1 MTTQATAAEYVP
13 LWCKSNYSFLEGASN
28 PEQHV
33 KRASKLGLKSI
44 ALTDRNGIYGI
55 VKAYQAAL
63 ECNIQL
69 IIGSELSVREQ
80 DGTVFSIVLLVQNH
94 QGYSNLC
101 TLISRGQMRCDKGKS
116 EVTVNECCQYSEGLY
131 ALWLPQT
138 TAILCKSSIITN
150 LEIMREAYGERL
162 FIMISRHLEPQEP
175 LLEIYARK
183 YAHRFGIATV
193 ATLEILYHSS
203 KQRPVQ
209 DILNCIRNKRS
220 LSSCEKLLR
229 PNARHQLLGAD
240 DFWSVFSDDHLSV
253 EASVRIAYDCRFE
266 LSEIHY
272 AYPEER
278 QFQQESVDQQ
288 LHDLTWSGAFKR
300 YEKKIPQAIDK
311 QIKKELRLIRELGY
325 SSYFLTMHRIVK
337 WCHQQNIL
345 CQGRGSSANSIV
357 CYCLRITHI
366 DPANMDLLFERFLSR
381 ERNEPPDIDL
391 DIEHKRREE
400 VIQHVYAT
408 YGRDHAAMVAV
419 VVRYRIR
426 SAVRDVGMA
435 LDIPELELQRLA
447 KQLDSYSTL
456 THQQLVNAGLD
467 PTLHTYRL
475 LIKLSNAIIDFPRHL
490 SVHPGGFV
498 FTIGSIYEMVPVENA
513 TMADR
518 TVIQWEKDDLE
529 IMRIFKVDLLGLG
542 ALSQLHQCFDM
553 IAKHRGINLDLYS
566 IPKDDA
572 QVFEML
578 CKADTVGVFQ
588 IESRAQMSM
597 LPRLK
602 PQRWYDL
609 VVQIAIVRPGP
620 ISGGMVH
627 PYLQRRQGKEPIV
640 YPHPCLKAVLEK
652 TLGIPI
658 FQEQVIKLAMI
669 AADYQPGEA
678 DQLRRDMA
686 TWRSIDRIKRHRN
699 KLISRMTA
707 KGINQK
713 FAEQVYEQIKGFGEY
728 GFPESHSASFALIA
742 YAASYLKYHYPAEF
756 AGSLLN
762 SQPMG
767 FYSPATIV
775 EDARRHGVQIAPVD
789 IRYSQIDCT
798 VEPCNRSTGGFALR
812 IGLRYVKGISKRDL
826 NALQTLIGTANS
838 IQELGTKADL
848 SESALRKLAQAGALR
863 ELAPNR
869 RTALWEVSGIKSQE
883 ELLKSDNS
891 IEFSSLEPEESTT
904 WDYEST
910 GISKTGHILQYYRK
924 QLRDDGLPSAKQI
937 NNMANGCKVRYVG
950 CVICRQRPKSASNVV
965 FMTLEDETGFVN
977 LVFWPHCFER
987 YSMLAKTLSLLGV
1000 EGKLQVASGI
1010 THLIVEHVWQPYQAI
1025 SWKKFISRDFH

>member
-1 MTTQATAAEYVP
+1 MMTQAAATEYVP
-13 LWCKSNYSFLEGASN
+13 LWCKSNYSFLEGASS
-28 PEQHV
+28 PEQYV
-33 KRASKLGLKSI
+33 NRASKLGLKSI
-44 ALTDRNGIYGI
+44 ALTDRNGIYGV

-63 ECNIQL
+63 ECNTQL
-69 IIGSELSVREQ
+69 IIGSEISVRDK

-101 TLISRGQMRCDKGKS
+101 TLISRGQMRCNKGKS
-116 EVTVNECCQYSEGLY
+116 EVTVNECCQYSKGLY
-131 ALWLPQT
+131 ALWLPQA
-138 TAILCKSSIITN
+138 TAVLCKSSIVTN
-150 LEIMREAYGERL
+150 LEIMHEAFGERFFL
-162 FIMISRHLEPQEP
+162 VISRHLEPQEP
-175 LLEIYARK
+175 LLEIHTRK
-183 YAHRFGIATV
+183 YAHCFGIATV
-193 ATLEILYHSS
+193 AALEILYHSS

-209 DILNCIRNKRS
+209 DILNCIQSKQS
-220 LSSCEKLLR
+220 LSNCEKLLK
-229 PNARHQLLGAD
+229 PNARHQLIRAD
-240 DFWSVFSDDHLSV
+240 DFWNIFSDDHLSV
-253 EASVRIAYDCRFE
+253 EASVRIAYCCRFE
-266 LSEIHY
+266 LREIHY
-272 AYPEER
+272 TYPEER
-278 QFQQESVDQQ
+278 QSQQESADQQ
-288 LHDLTWSGAFKR
+288 LDHLTWSGAFKR
-300 YEKKIPQAIDK
+300 YGNQIPQAIDK
-311 QIKKELRLIRELGY
+311 QIKKELQLIQELGY

-337 WCHQQNIL
+337 WCRRHNIL
-345 CQGRGSSANSIV
+345 CQGRGSAANSAV
-357 CYCLRITHI
+357 CYCLLITHI
-366 DPANMDLLFERFLSR
+366 DPVSMDLLFERFLSR

-435 LDIPELELQRLA
+435 LDIPELELQRIA
-447 KQLDSYSTL
+447 KQLNSHGIL
-456 THQQLVNAGLD
+456 THQHLVNAGLD
-467 PTLHTYRL
+467 PTLYTYRL
-475 LIKLSNAIIDFPRHL
+475 LLKLSNTIIDFPRHL
-490 SVHPGGFV
+490 SIHPGGFV
-498 FTIGSIYEMVPVENA
+498 FTTGSIYEMVPVENA
-513 TMADR
+513 TMPER
-518 TVIQWEKDDLE
+518 TVIQWEKDDIE
-529 IMRIFKVDLLGLG
+529 MMRIFKVDLLGLG

-553 IAKHRGINLDLYS
+553 IAKHRGTHLDMHS

-627 PYLQRRQGKEPIV
+627 PYLQRREGKEPIV

-658 FQEQVIKLAMI
+658 FQEQVIKLAMLV
-669 AADYQPGEA
+669 ADYQSGEA

-686 TWRSIDRIKRHRN
+686 AWRSSDRIKRHRN
-699 KLISRMTA
+699 KFISRMTA
-707 KGINQK
+707 KGINPK

-742 YAASYLKYHYPAEF
+742 YATSYLKYHYPAEF
-756 AGSLLN
+756 ACSLLN

-798 VEPCNRSTGGFALR
+798 VEPSNKSVGGFALR

-826 NALQTLIGTANS
+826 NVLQELTGTENFAQELSTGTELSKNALQ
-838 IQELGTKADL
+838 
-848 SESALRKLAQAGALR
+848 KLAQAGALR

-869 RTALWEVSGIKSQE
+869 RTALWEVGGIKPQG
-883 ELLKSDNS
+883 ELLKSNNS
-891 IEFSSLEPEESTT
+891 IEFSLLEPEESTT

-910 GISKTGHILQYYRK
+910 GISNSGHILQYYRK
-924 QLRDDGLPSAKQI
+924 QLREDGLLSAKQI
-937 NNMANGCKVRYVG
+937 NSMTNGCKVRYVG

-965 FMTLEDETGFVN
+965 FMTLEDETGIVN

-987 YSMLAKTLSLLGV
+987 YSVLAKTLSLLGV
-1000 EGKLQVASGI
+1000 EGKLQVASGV

-1025 SWKKFISRDFH
+1025 GWKKFESRDFH